1 MGNNIAFLSVIIN
14 MPGYLT
20 IPKSICCKF
29 CKICGAR
36 PVIQADSA
44 GLYVVK
50 CPNDNG
56 HYQTLPGLIDI
67 DDWNRNNT
75 IHFVSARDLN
85 TQISFK

>member
-1 MGNNIAFLSVIIN
+1 MNGS
-14 MPGYLT
+14 LT
-20 IPKSICCKF
+20 IPKTIFCKF

-36 PVIQADSA
+36 PVIEADRA

-56 HYQTLPGLIDI
+56 HYQTRPGLIDI

-75 IHFVSARDLN
+75 IRFGADQGINPR
-85 TQISFK
+85 IFAK